1 MSVTEVEIWRLF
13 RRKNGPLNPML
24 RIDSAV
30 ARAGALFLKDR
41 DPKHLMPY
49 PRDEDEEAVATLDDF
64 MSILRAAKK
73 PEKK

>member
-1 MSVTEVEIWRLF
+1 MSVTEVEVWRLF

-24 RIDSAV
+24 RFDSAV

-41 DPKHLMPY
+41 DPKHLMPF
-49 PRDEDEEAVATLDDF
+49 PRDEEDEAIATLDDF
-64 MSILRAAKK
+64 MSILKAAKK

>member
-1 MSVTEVEIWRLF
+1 MEIWRLF

-24 RIDSAV
+24 RVDAAV
-30 ARAGALFLKDR
+30 ARAGAMFLKDR

-49 PRDEDEEAVATLDDF
+49 PRDDDEEAVATLDDF
-64 MSILRAAKK
+64 MAILKAAKK